1 MSQSS
6 PIFYAFIDERFE
18 ESTTHSRFIVACS
31 FFHQSRWDA
40 QYQKAVSIDQTNPK
54 HRIQAIAQ
62 VLQHSDGLAV
72 LTYAD
77 VPAPLAQAGEIDGT
91 DDIPSMARRDNLWSQ
106 LVLSAVAAAVACL
119 HGAPLTKLEID
130 VLYDPKSLTPEHRLA
145 FEKML
150 RATLPQIVED
160 MIEFLGRTAPV
171 YFRRIEGVR
180 KRKPGEKSNAFQEG
194 INVSHHLCA
203 QSKHLIAGGGEAR
216 VVIRNHTD
224 VILSMISE
232 FL

>member
-1 MSQSS
+1 M
-6 PIFYAFIDERFE
+6 FYAFIDERFE

-31 FFHQSRWDA
+31 FFHQNRWDA
-40 QYQKAVSIDQTNPK
+40 QYQKAVSINQTNPK
-54 HRIQAIAQ
+54 QRIQAIAQ
-62 VLQHSDGLAV
+62 VLQNSGGFAV
-72 LTYAD
+72 LTYVD

-119 HGAPLTKLEID
+119 HRAPLTKLEID

-145 FEKML
+145 FEKTL

-160 MIEFLGRTAPV
+160 MIEVLGSTAPV
-171 YFRRIEGVR
+171 YFHRVEGVP

-224 VILSMISE
+224 VIISMISE

>member
-1 MSQSS
+1 MY
-6 PIFYAFIDERFE
+6 YAFVDERFE

-40 QYQKAVSIDQTNPK
+40 QYQTAVSIDQMNPK
-54 HRIQAIAQ
+54 HRIHAIAQ
-62 VLQHSDGLAV
+62 VLQNSGGFAV

-77 VPAPLAQAGEIDGT
+77 VPASLAQAGEIDGT
-91 DDIPSMARRDNLWSQ
+91 DGIPSMARRDNLWSQ

-119 HGAPLTKLEID
+119 HGAPLTKLKID

-145 FEKML
+145 FERTL
-150 RATLPQIVED
+150 RATLPQIVGD
-160 MIEFLGRTAPV
+160 MIEVLGSTAPV
-171 YFRRIEGVR
+171 DFRRVEGVP

-224 VILSMISE
+224 VILSMISQ